1 MPMASGTGSILAVA
15 LLLSF
20 SPREIP
26 ARSGPPKTNGVH
38 AGAHTGAHSPP
49 EAMGKKDTDF
59 VYALDPIIHPLRLG
73 SGPGEPDTTIFG
85 KPTKMLAIDTEWNST
100 PIVVGFFD
108 EGITQVWIKDSSSR
122 ERFVSGRTDGYVF
135 VPTPGNPNQCRRF
148 AMEAFGDSGAKGEI
162 LSVIFAN
169 ADRDRRQEMGILI
182 RTAINVH
189 GDGDGCDTFY
199 DVYFFDDLAA
209 AVGDSLKPLRELN
222 RKIGYTVQ
230 CLGATDEEHAEL
242 YTGLNR
248 RVHAPAFR
256 NSDEVKAR
264 LKRLGY

>member
-1 MPMASGTGSILAVA
+1 
-15 LLLSF
+15 
-20 SPREIP
+20 
-26 ARSGPPKTNGVH
+26 
-38 AGAHTGAHSPP
+38 
-49 EAMGKKDTDF
+49 
-59 VYALDPIIHPLRLG
+59 
-73 SGPGEPDTTIFG
+73 
-85 KPTKMLAIDTEWNST
+85 
-100 PIVVGFFD
+100 
-108 EGITQVWIKDSSSR
+108 
-122 ERFVSGRTDGYVF
+122 
-135 VPTPGNPNQCRRF
+135 
-148 AMEAFGDSGAKGEI
+148 MEAFGDSGAKGEI

-169 ADRDRRQEMGILI
+169 ADRDRKQEMGILI
-182 RTAINVH
+182 RTAINIH

-264 LKRLGY
+264 LKRLGYGIKEP